1 LPPLR
6 HAAHELALPPHQ
18 KQLQIPHLF
27 GDGHRGTWYA
37 YNIHTR
43 HSAVCPPKMP
53 SVVGVSLHLD
63 FYRKVWSE
71 IIFCWRWRKN
81 LHFLGCVSRVLKMW
95 IHLLHGKW
103 HALTAEL
110 RGNEIAWSPR
120 GRHSGPTN
128 YLSPAPTN
136 PTSQPLFLPPPTR
149 RFHRSRL
156 LSTTYIW
163 THSLNPHVGRGTEP
177 HVPASGE
184 LCGPSARDLIPAP
197 TWRQDRNSPAFL
209 QTRITTKPAFVPGCA
224 CTRRL

>member
-95 IHLLHGKW
+95 THLLHGKW

-128 YLSPAPTN
+128 YRSPAPTN
-136 PTSQPLFLPPPTR
+136 PTSQPLLLPPPTR
-149 RFHRSRL
+149 RFHRSPPTYGPTCRSRNGASRASKRRVVRPVGARSDPRPHVAAGPKL
-156 LSTTYIW
+156 ASLSTDAYN
-163 THSLNPHVGRGTEP
+163 H
-177 HVPASGE
+177 
-184 LCGPSARDLIPAP
+184 
-197 TWRQDRNSPAFL
+197 
-209 QTRITTKPAFVPGCA
+209 KPAFVPGCA